1 MSRKG
6 GKTPTIRT
14 KNMWFTILS
23 KARHDFTVLL
33 QLNNTERIRGRKEKE
48 RKLSNPKNSIKIY
61 LQTLPGDHE
70 RLPTHLTDRVLQVSV
85 DHLSKLSEWR
95 LS

>member
-33 QLNNTERIRGRKEKE
+33 QLNNTERTNKREKKRKKE
-48 RKLSNPKNSIKIY
+48 RKLSNPKI
-61 LQTLPGDHE
+61 
-70 RLPTHLTDRVLQVSV
+70 
-85 DHLSKLSEWR
+85 LSKFICKLYLVTMRGCLRTLLIESCKF
-95 LS
+95 LLTTSAS

>member
-23 KARHDFTVLL
+23 KGQHDFTVLL
-33 QLNNTERIRGRKEKE
+33 QLNNTERTNKREKKRKKE
-48 RKLSNPKNSIKIY
+48 SCLILKFYQNLSANF
-61 LQTLPGDHE
+61 T
-70 RLPTHLTDRVLQVSV
+70 
-85 DHLSKLSEWR
+85 W
-95 LS
+95 